1 MKSLDNEPS
10 WIRSRW
16 RPLMAFVYMGIVIFD
31 FVIAPIFWS
40 LIQYYGAG
48 DVVSQWAP
56 LTLSAGGL
64 FHASMGAILGVS
76 AFTRGQ
82 EKIQHAKGNYNKYDN
97 ENEHAV
103 RPTRSDEEGE
113 FDFDM

>member
-1 MKSLDNEPS
+1 MKCHDTQPS

-31 FVIAPIFWS
+31 FIIAPIFWS

-48 DVVSQWAP
+48 DVASQWTP

-64 FHASMGAILGVS
+64 FHASMGAVLGVS

-82 EKIQHAKGNYNKYDN
+82 EKIQQVKGNYNKYGS
-97 ENEHAV
+97 ESEHAV
-103 RPTRSDEEGE
+103 SPMRNDERGE